1 MVAGFSAVFSIQ
13 KRAEKPPTGRFSLTP
28 APETGAGIFFM
39 FVLEKDRIRVKIKD
53 WFPDLRRPVQ
63 EYRCFHSVP

>member
-13 KRAEKPPTGRFSLTP
+13 KRAEKPPTGRFSLIP

-39 FVLEKDRIRVKIKD
+39 FVLEKDGIISHQ
-53 WFPDLRRPVQ
+53 WEQL
-63 EYRCFHSVP
+63 H